1 MFKSSP
7 MLRSIF
13 VVSCMLLSTCVPIGS
28 GQTPKGGT
36 DVAIVVHPDT
46 PVSGLTMDEVRQ
58 VFRGDRQYW
67 SKNVPVVLIM
77 RAPVSREREVVLRSI
92 FQMNDSQFKQY
103 WVGKIFRAETTSAPK
118 IVYSNTMAS
127 QLVSAVPGA
136 IAFMDAKDLKPGLKV
151 LPINGILP
159 GQANYPIH

>member
-1 MFKSSP
+1 MLIRSAKTRAVLLVGCIAMLAGAPGVSS
-7 MLRSIF
+7 
-13 VVSCMLLSTCVPIGS
+13 
-28 GQTPKGGT
+28 QTAKGGN
-36 DVAIVVHPDT
+36 DIAIVVHPDT
-46 PVSGLTMDEVRQ
+46 PITALKMEEVRQ
-58 VFRGDRQYW
+58 IFRGERQYW
-67 SKNVPVVLIM
+67 SKNIPVVLIM
-77 RAPVSREREVVLRSI
+77 RAPVSREREAVLRTI

-159 GQANYPIH
+159 GQANYPIR

>member
-1 MFKSSP
+1 MKQGVTWRAGAAIFLLFLASMPGNSQQSS
-7 MLRSIF
+7 
-13 VVSCMLLSTCVPIGS
+13 
-28 GQTPKGGT
+28 KNT
-36 DVAIVVHPDT
+36 DIAIVVHPDT
-46 PVSGLTMDEVRQ
+46 PINGLSMDEVRQ
-58 VFRGDRQYW
+58 IFRGERQYW

-136 IAFMDAKDLKPGLKV
+136 IAFMDSKDLKPGLKV
-151 LPINGILP
+151 LPINGLLP
-159 GQANYPIH
+159 GQANYPIR

>member
-1 MFKSSP
+1 MGCLALLAGAPGVSS
-7 MLRSIF
+7 
-13 VVSCMLLSTCVPIGS
+13 
-28 GQTPKGGT
+28 QTTKGGN
-36 DVAIVVHPDT
+36 DIAIVVHPDT
-46 PVSGLTMDEVRQ
+46 PITDLKMEEVRQ
-58 VFRGDRQYW
+58 IFRGDRQYW
-67 SKNVPVVLIM
+67 SKNIPVVLIM
-77 RAPVSREREVVLRSI
+77 RAPVSREREAVLRTI

-151 LPINGILP
+151 VAINGILP
-159 GQANYPIH
+159 GQANYPIR